1 VRRFTKDFS
10 SMPRAAIAARSESS
24 RNNGQSSVAGAD
36 AIELTLGELIGD
48 RQPENGVIRIL
59 GIARG

>member
-1 VRRFTKDFS
+1 
-10 SMPRAAIAARSESS
+10 MPRAAIAARSESS